1 MDVKTGNCFSTTS
14 KNVGLERDFNRI
26 DIDGQPID
34 ALETTLASFESE
46 AIHAI
51 RRVLTNLTFP
61 EAEDLNLVLN
71 LVGLIAVRNPRA
83 RNTFNHARKRS
94 LEMIADIL
102 VSDRRIFESHMRKAT
117 RDGYISNADVSFEEL
132 KKFIENGSY
141 TIDFHPQGN
150 SSIEFEAFDKLL
162 PTLAQRFWSIFLTTN
177 SGSEFISS
185 DHPVTLIHKDGNEG
199 PVGFGLKQT
208 EVFIPLG
215 PTVGLYGT
223 FEDPLPAVVNVTHK
237 EVAEI
242 NARLVASAERYV
254 FSRLKSFSIWY
265 EGNVREVEC
274 D

>member
-1 MDVKTGNCFSTTS
+1 
-14 KNVGLERDFNRI
+14 
-26 DIDGQPID
+26 
-34 ALETTLASFESE
+34 
-46 AIHAI
+46 
-51 RRVLTNLTFP
+51 
-61 EAEDLNLVLN
+61 
-71 LVGLIAVRNPRA
+71 
-83 RNTFNHARKRS
+83 
-94 LEMIADIL
+94 MIADIL

-117 RDGYISNADVSFEEL
+117 RDGYIPHADVSVEEL

-141 TIDFHPQGN
+141 AIDFHPQGN
-150 SSIEFEAFDKLL
+150 SSIEFEVFDKLL
-162 PTLAQRFWSIFLTTN
+162 PTLAQRFWSIFLTTH
-177 SGSEFISS
+177 SGSEFICS

-242 NARLVASAERYV
+242 NTRLVASAERYV
-254 FSRLKSFSIWY
+254 FSRLKSFSIRH

-274 D
+274 N